1 MKVRLQLSTG
11 SPSGEAEGKTREV
24 DVALS
29 AGAVHVRL
37 DGKDIPVEA
46 QRIPGGLLLRMGG
59 KVYDIALSHS
69 QDPAV
74 GQPGHEVQLAHG
86 SQRLFATVPNDA
98 EAAGKKVGA
107 GGQAKTLKA
116 PMPGRVVRLLV
127 KVGDEVHAGQPVI
140 VLEAMKMENELRA
153 TGTAT
158 VKEIHVSE
166 GQSIEN
172 RAALVSFS

>member
-1 MKVRLQLSTG
+1 MKVRL
-11 SPSGEAEGKTREV
+11 EIEGKTREV
-24 DVALS
+24 DVTLS
-29 AGAVHVRL
+29 AGAVHIRL
-37 DGKDIPVEA
+37 DGREIPVDA
-46 QRIPGGLLLRMGG
+46 QRVPGGLLLRMEG

-69 QDPAV
+69 QDPGI

-86 SQRLFATVPNDA
+86 AQRVFATVPNDA
-98 EAAGKKVGA
+98 EAAGKKTGT
-107 GGQAKTLKA
+107 GGQAKVLKA

-153 TGTAT
+153 TGPAT

-172 RAALVSFS
+172 RAALVSFG